1 MIKAFLFD
9 LDGTLLDT
17 TDDLTAATNAV
28 LNYYKR
34 PSITRHT
41 IEASI
46 YKGTLAIIDAA
57 FDSDL
62 TMLDKKR
69 LNQQIFQSYQIQ
81 MGRNSAFISGMLEF
95 LDHLDR
101 KQLPWG
107 IVTNKPLWLAQP
119 LLLHHRIYKRCQVL
133 LGAESLPVKKP
144 HPEPLLYAANR
155 LGIPPQQCAYLGDA
169 PSDIIAANHANM
181 TSLLAAFSPSHP
193 NEQRILWG
201 ADKIIYDAHQ
211 LYMI

>member
-1 MIKAFLFD
+1 MIQAFLFD
-9 LDGTLLDT
+9 LDGTVLDT

-34 PSITRHT
+34 SSITRGT
-41 IEASI
+41 IEASV
-46 YKGTLAIIDAA
+46 YKGTPAIIDAA
-57 FDSDL
+57 FDCAH
-62 TMLDKKR
+62 TILDKKR
-69 LNQQIFQSYQIQ
+69 LTQQIFQSYQMQ
-81 MGRNSAFISGMLEF
+81 MGRNSTFMPGMLEF
-95 LDHLDR
+95 LDHLER
-101 KQLPWG
+101 QRIPWG

-119 LLLHHRIYKRCQVL
+119 LLRHHKIYKRCQVL

-144 HPEPLLYAANR
+144 HPEPLVYAANL
-155 LGIPPQQCAYLGDA
+155 LGHPPQQCAYLGDA
-169 PSDIIAANHANM
+169 PSDIIAANQANM
-181 TSLLAAFSPSHP
+181 MSLLAAFSHSHP